1 MPFDR
6 AIRQYTGRHLVPVIR
21 TGKEYELPV
30 NLAPNTFFALGRVL
44 AQYNASANDVQTS
57 TITGGPTGGDV
68 LFTLAN
74 PHSGAIGTFRVPYN
88 ATNVVAQT
96 AIVGL
101 AGAGNYTVGG
111 GPWPGTPLVFTA
123 AGRYA
128 NMPVLL
134 MKVASFLTGGTAPA
148 VTIAKTAH
156 GRSKGTYGWAADG
169 GAAGLDVARCII
181 SYACTTDSAGNI
193 TLGEYAQEGYAGEVF
208 PDVPAWH
215 AGVFDTKE
223 LVGLTAT
230 MVPQLGRLTS
240 GTVADGQLAIE

>member
-6 AIRQYTGRHLVPVIR
+6 SIRQYTGVHLVPIIR

-30 NLAPNTFFALGRVL
+30 NLAPNTYFARGRVL
-44 AQYNASANDVQTS
+44 AQYNASANDVQTV
-57 TITGGPTGGDV
+57 TVTGTPTGGDV

-74 PHSGAIGTFRVPYN
+74 PYSGAFGTFAVPYN
-88 ATNVVAQT
+88 ATSTVAQT
-96 AIVGL
+96 AIRAL
-101 AGAGNYTVGG
+101 AGATEFTVGG
-111 GPWPGTPLVFTA
+111 GAWPGTPLVFTA

-128 NMPVLL
+128 NMPILL
-134 MKVASFLTGGTAPA
+134 MKVTSRLTGGTTPA
-148 VTIAKTAH
+148 VTIAKTTN

-169 GAAGLDVARCII
+169 GSAGLDVARCII
-181 SYACTTDSAGNI
+181 SYECTTDSAGNI
-193 TLGEYAQEGYAGEVF
+193 TLGAYAQEGYAGEVF

-240 GTVADGQLAIE
+240 GTVADGHLAIE